1 MGTWWL
7 RIQHIFWGDTILPR
21 IITQTQR
28 FEDQEFIWMMILG
41 SIGKAVEKLDREK
54 KEFKIMFIM
63 EQMTTGGT

>member
-1 MGTWWL
+1 
-7 RIQHIFWGDTILPR
+7 
-21 IITQTQR
+21 
-28 FEDQEFIWMMILG
+28 MILG